1 MDPDVTPELRAGEV
15 TFGAAD
21 ARLLRTIDEHGSVS
35 AAASELGRSRARATG
50 RLDDLEAAFGS
61 LVERTRGGTGGG
73 GTELTPDARTLL
85 ARFDRLRT
93 ALSGV
98 AAAEECV
105 LEGRVLDRDGELATV
120 GTPVGE
126 VRALTPAEADR
137 VQVSLRAD
145 AVTLHAP
152 DEAPPAGGTSA
163 RNRLRGEVAV
173 VDRGESVAHVRV
185 LVDGADGA
193 VELVALVTLESVD
206 RLGLAAGT
214 DVVATFKAT
223 ATRATGLADD
233 PRPGS

>member
-1 MDPDVTPELRAGEV
+1 MDPNVTPELRAGTV
-15 TFGAAD
+15 TFGVDD
-21 ARLLRTIDEHGSVS
+21 ATLLRAIDEHGSVN
-35 AAASELGRSRARATG
+35 AAASALERSRARATG

-73 GTELTPDARTLL
+73 GTELTSEARRLL
-85 ARFDRLRT
+85 ARFDRLGT

-98 AAAEECV
+98 ATTEECV

-120 GTPVGE
+120 STPVGE
-126 VRALTPAEADR
+126 VRALAPAGADR

-163 RNRLRGEVAV
+163 RNRLVGTVSTVE
-173 VDRGESVAHVRV
+173 RGESVAHVRV
-185 LVDGADGA
+185 AVEGTAERPDGT

-206 RLGLAAGT
+206 RLGLAEGT
-214 DVVATFKAT
+214 AVVATFKAT
-223 ATRATGLADD
+223 ATRAT
-233 PRPGS
+233 STS